1 MSPPG
6 PLPRQ
11 EMLNIITFGEPQES
25 TSVRAIRSH
34 AAKAG
39 WKSRKNSR
47 GKALAAAAAKNA
59 LPGPTTETA
68 PDAAQLAPSRHK
80 NLPDGPSRPEHGIDC
95 STVQP
100 LESHNSSSSPST
112 TSSDSSA
119 HSPHDTAM
127 GSVTDDTDLA
137 MSGINYDK
145 EDMEDDNSHAFQLI
159 AREPARSRFT
169 PIANPHQFGSTHD
182 PFSQFPARW
191 EESFGPL
198 IHFYRNN
205 LGEAWMGLISA
216 DWGRQGNIEF
226 VDFALEISITQREPA
241 MFYGVLSN
249 TSVMAPPS
257 KSISMRQKPYQSQ
270 WLRHKAIESL
280 REAIMDPKRA
290 YTDAVILSVC
300 HVYFSEALQM
310 ERHNALNVHGPAL
323 KRMVD
328 ARGGIHAIA
337 TDGRNGLL
345 LSRYLSWTDRIVA
358 STLNCQLLFG
368 NYIEDHT
375 LGRAQWNGMWSKVQT
390 LI

>member
-198 IHFYRNN
+198 IHFCKHLSPDSLSKGRKA
-205 LGEAWMGLISA
+205 LG
-216 DWGRQGNIEF
+216 
-226 VDFALEISITQREPA
+226 
-241 MFYGVLSN
+241 LS
-249 TSVMAPPS
+249 
-257 KSISMRQKPYQSQ
+257 
-270 WLRHKAIESL
+270 
-280 REAIMDPKRA
+280 
-290 YTDAVILSVC
+290 
-300 HVYFSEALQM
+300 
-310 ERHNALNVHGPAL
+310 
-323 KRMVD
+323 
-328 ARGGIHAIA
+328 
-337 TDGRNGLL
+337 
-345 LSRYLSWTDRIVA
+345 
-358 STLNCQLLFG
+358 
-368 NYIEDHT
+368 
-375 LGRAQWNGMWSKVQT
+375 
-390 LI
+390 